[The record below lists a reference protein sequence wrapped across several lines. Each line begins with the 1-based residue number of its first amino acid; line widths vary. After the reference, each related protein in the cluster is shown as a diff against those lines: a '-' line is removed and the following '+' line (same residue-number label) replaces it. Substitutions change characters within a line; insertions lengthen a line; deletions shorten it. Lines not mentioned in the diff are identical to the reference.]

1 MSDYLHGTAI
11 LVGSPLGTGYYVG
24 DDAPRALRKGMRGDD
39 VKSLQQAL
47 TAAGFDTKGSDGV
60 FGSNTESAVRS
71 FQKAKGLSVDGVAGA
86 ATLKA
91 LGLSGGGELPGGP
104 ARPAQEDATPDM
116 LALGPSSPMRSFTAA
131 LTRKYGPLPLYG
143 WGFLTAAAGG
153 CAYLLRPSRIAV
165 AG

>member
-24 DDAPRALRKGMRGDD
+24 SDPSRTLRKGMRGDD

-60 FGSNTESAVRS
+60 FGSNTETAVRN
-71 FQKAKGLSVDGVAGA
+71 FQRAKGLTVDGVAGA

-91 LGLSGGGELPGGP
+91 LGSPSSEESPAVP
-104 ARPAQEDATPDM
+104 ARLPPDATPDM
-116 LALGPSSPMRSFTAA
+116 LALGPSSPVRSLAA
-131 LTRKYGPLPLYG
+131 TLTRKYGPLPLYG
-143 WGFLTAAAGG
+143 WGLVTVAVGG
-153 CAYLLRPSRIAV
+153 CAYLLRPSRIAT